1 MFATFRSFHPF
12 KRHNGPYR
20 QLCRQASFLTLLA
33 LASCGTSDQPP
44 DPKAGW
50 RGQVKEL
57 RFSLLTTNQITGQP
71 IRIEAFQHYMEQ
83 ATGVPVRVRQASD
96 IYTASIQALSSGQVD
111 VALLA
116 GGGYVNAREQVGGLV
131 SPLLVMLGAH
141 GEHGYYSSLIVRADS
156 PYRSVADLKGKSLA
170 VVDLNSTSGY
180 LMPMHAMRE
189 HGINPDSYFSNVGVA
204 GGHPQ
209 AVTAVYNRQYDAAWS
224 MSAHGTP
231 QSGFIMTSWS
241 RMEDRGVIPHGA
253 IRDIWDVGPVPNS
266 AFVMR
271 TDRPQAAQDLVR
283 GAMAAI
289 PYDQPDIL
297 TDIGT
302 LPGTTL
308 AAGSDAMFAEMF
320 KLRKDAVAGQRAA
333 AGGAAPRG
341 AN

>member
-1 MFATFRSFHPF
+1 MFAMFRNSRPPKHHIRSPHQP
-12 KRHNGPYR
+12 RTR
-20 QLCRQASFLTLLA
+20 AALLALLA
-33 LASCGTSDQPP
+33 LAGCGSEQQS

-50 RGQVKEL
+50 RGEVKEL
-57 RFSLLTTNQITGQP
+57 RFSLLTTNQLTGQT
-71 IRIEAFQHYMEQ
+71 INIEPFQRYMEK
-83 ATGVPVRVRQASD
+83 ATGVPARVHQASD
-96 IYTASIQALSSGQVD
+96 IYTTSIQALASGQVD

-116 GGGYVNAREQVGGLV
+116 GGGYVNVSEQVGHLV
-131 SPLLVMLGAH
+131 SPLLVTLGAH

-156 PYRSVADLKGKSLA
+156 PYHSLADLKGKSLA

-180 LMPMHAMRE
+180 LMPMHAMRQR
-189 HGINPDSYFSNVGVA
+189 GINPETYFSNVGVA

-209 AVTAVYNRQYDAAWS
+209 AVTDVYNRQYDAAWS

-231 QSGFIMTSWS
+231 ESGFILTSWG
-241 RMEDRGVIPHGA
+241 RMENRGVIPPGS

-283 GAMAAI
+283 GALASI

-297 TDIGT
+297 LGMGM

-308 AAGSDAMFAEMF
+308 AAGNDAMFAEMF
-320 KLRKDAVAGQRAA
+320 KLRKDAIAGQRAA

>member
-1 MFATFRSFHPF
+1 MFRNSRPPKHHIRSPHQP
-12 KRHNGPYR
+12 RACAA
-20 QLCRQASFLTLLA
+20 LLALLA
-33 LASCGTSDQPP
+33 LAGCGSEPRS

-50 RGQVKEL
+50 RGEVKEL
-57 RFSLLTTNQITGQP
+57 RFSLLTTNQLTGQT
-71 IRIEAFQHYMEQ
+71 INIEPFQHYMEK
-83 ATGVPVRVRQASD
+83 ATGVPARVHQASD
-96 IYTASIQALSSGQVD
+96 IYTTSIQALASGQVD

-116 GGGYVNAREQVGGLV
+116 GGGYVNVSEQVGHLV
-131 SPLLVMLGAH
+131 APLLVTLGAH

-156 PYRSVADLKGKSLA
+156 PYHALADLKGKSLA

-180 LMPMHAMRE
+180 LMPMHAMRQR
-189 HGINPDSYFSNVGVA
+189 GIDPDTYFSNVGVA
-204 GGHPQ
+204 GGHQQ
-209 AVTAVYNRQYDAAWS
+209 AVSDVYNHQYDAAWS

-231 QSGFIMTSWS
+231 QSGFILTSWG
-241 RMEDRGVIPHGA
+241 RMENRGVIPQGA

-283 GAMAAI
+283 GALAAI

-297 TDIGT
+297 LGMGM

-308 AAGSDAMFAEMF
+308 AAGNDAMFSEMF
-320 KLRKDAVAGQRAA
+320 KLRKDAIAGQRAA
-333 AGGAAPRG
+333 AAGAAPRG

>member
-1 MFATFRSFHPF
+1 MFAPFRNSHPP
-12 KRHNGPYR
+12 KDQNRRSYQPPAR
-20 QLCRQASFLTLLA
+20 AALLA
-33 LASCGTSDQPP
+33 LLALTGCGSEPRS

-50 RGQVKEL
+50 RGEVKEL
-57 RFSLLTTNQITGQP
+57 RFSLLTTNQLTGQT
-71 IRIEAFQHYMEQ
+71 INIEPFQHYMEKV
-83 ATGVPVRVRQASD
+83 TGVPVRVHQASD
-96 IYTASIQALSSGQVD
+96 IYTTSIQAIASGQVD

-116 GGGYVNAREQVGGLV
+116 GGGYVNVSEQVGHLV
-131 SPLLVMLGAH
+131 APLLVTLGAH

-156 PYRSVADLKGKSLA
+156 PYHALADLKGKSLA

-180 LMPMHAMRE
+180 LMPMHAMRQR
-189 HGINPDSYFSNVGVA
+189 GIDPDTYFSNVGVA
-204 GGHPQ
+204 GGHQQ
-209 AVTAVYNRQYDAAWS
+209 AVSDVYNHQYDAAWS

-231 QSGFIMTSWS
+231 QSGFILTSWG
-241 RMEDRGVIPHGA
+241 RMENRGVIPQGA

-283 GAMAAI
+283 GALAAI

-297 TDIGT
+297 LGMGM

-308 AAGSDAMFAEMF
+308 AAGNDAMFSEMF
-320 KLRKDAVAGQRAA
+320 KLRKDAIAGQRAA
-333 AGGAAPRG
+333 AAGAAPRG